1 LSLKVEEGK
10 KALAQRE
17 KELREQAEP
26 AKKRVVIFLL
36 EESWSRLAAAACL
49 GALLGLALRRLKSK
63 STRSEQ

>member
-36 EESWSRLAAAACL
+36 EESWSRWLPPHVSVRCWVWRCDA
-49 GALLGLALRRLKSK
+49 
-63 STRSEQ
+63 